1 MKILITGATGLVG
14 TKLVE
19 LCVNRNID
27 VHYLTTSK
35 EKLHSNEPSEGFY
48 WNPQKGEIDTSC
60 FEGVDAIINLAGAPI
75 AKRWTASYKDQILN
89 SRLQS
94 LQTLY
99 RGIEQAGTESIHSLI
114 SASAI
119 GIYPHSMTT
128 FYGEKE
134 DSTANGFAGKVV
146 EAWERETLEF
156 KKIIPTVAIIRIGLV
171 LSDKGGALEKMA
183 KAVRMG
189 VGSAFGSG
197 EQWQSW
203 IHIKDL
209 AEMLLFVCENEVEG
223 TYNAVAPN
231 PVTQN
236 KLIKELAKV
245 LQKPLFMPNI
255 PKFAL
260 YFMMGEM
267 SEIVLSSQRVSSK
280 KIESRGFE
288 FDYQNICRALEGI
301 YLPAST

>member
-19 LCVNRNID
+19 LCLKRNID
-27 VHYLTTSK
+27 VNFLTTSK
-35 EKLHSNEPSEGFY
+35 EKINSNGPAKGYY
-48 WNPQKGEIDTSC
+48 WNPAKGEIDLSC
-60 FEGVDAIINLAGAPI
+60 FDGVEAIINLAGAPI
-75 AKRWTASYKDQILN
+75 ANRWTSTYKDQILN
-89 SRLQS
+89 SRIQS

-99 RGIEQAGTESIHSLI
+99 KGIEKTGAETIYSLI

-119 GIYPHSMTT
+119 GIYPDSMTT

-134 DSTANGFAGKVV
+134 DSTADGFAAKVV

-156 KKIIPTVAIIRIGLV
+156 TNLVPKVAIVRIGLV
-171 LSDKGGALEKMA
+171 LSDKGGALDKMA
-183 KAVRMG
+183 KAVKMG
-189 VGSAFGSG
+189 AGAAFGSG

-203 IHIKDL
+203 IHIDDL
-209 AEMLLFVCENEVEG
+209 AEMLLFVCENELSG
-223 TYNAVAPN
+223 IYNGVAPN

-245 LQKPLFMPNI
+245 LKKPLFMPNV

-260 YFMMGEM
+260 HLMMGEM

-288 FDYQNICRALEGI
+288 FAYQNICRALEGI
-301 YLPAST
+301 YLPASS

>member
-1 MKILITGATGLVG
+1 MG

-19 LCVNRNID
+19 LCLKRNID
-27 VHYLTTSK
+27 VNYLTTRK
-35 EKLHSNEPSEGFY
+35 EKLNSNGPAKGFY
-48 WNPQKGEIDTSC
+48 WDPQNGEIDLEC
-60 FEGVDAIINLAGAPI
+60 FDGVDAIINLAGAPI
-75 AKRWTASYKDQILN
+75 AKRWTTSYKDQILN
-89 SRLQS
+89 SRIQS

-99 RGIEQAGTESIHSLI
+99 RGIEQAGSESMYSLI

-119 GIYPHSMTT
+119 GIYPDSMTT

-134 DSTANGFAGKVV
+134 DSTADGFAGKVV
-146 EAWERETLEF
+146 EAWEEETLEF
-156 KKIIPTVAIIRIGLV
+156 KKILPKVAIVRIGLV
-171 LSDKGGALEKMA
+171 LSDKGGALDKMA
-183 KAVRMG
+183 KAVKMG
-189 VGSAFGSG
+189 AGAAFGSG

-203 IHIKDL
+203 IHINDL
-209 AEMLLFVCENEVEG
+209 AEMLLFVCENELEG
-223 TYNAVAPN
+223 IYNAVAPN

-245 LQKPLFMPNI
+245 LKKPLFMPNI

-260 YFMMGEM
+260 HLMMGEM

-288 FDYQNICRALEGI
+288 FAYQNICRALEGI
-301 YLPAST
+301 YLPAPN